1 MRRRAGCLL
10 RPAVRLLSAKP
21 SLQTETLA
29 LPAVHD
35 RSWTWEPP
43 AWAPSRTPREGLTP
57 FLALPF
63 GVGALPITG
72 SAWQPDHAAKES
84 GAKADCRSWE
94 AGSAT
99 RSQEPSG
106 EEHRLRQ
113 GPAGPGEA
121 TAVTPPQPA
130 ATWVDRAPPSLQPY
144 LHLIRIDKPIGTWL
158 LAWPCFWSIAL
169 AAPPG
174 AAPDLRMLALFG
186 TGAVLLRGAGCTIND
201 LWDRDLDG
209 QVARTRRRPL
219 AAGLLT
225 PRQAVAFLGLQL
237 SAGLA
242 ILLQLNTY
250 SRVLGASSLSLV
262 VVYPLMKR
270 VFGWPQLVLGM
281 AFNWGAL
288 LGWAA
293 IHGACDWSVVLP
305 LYGAGILWTLVYD
318 TIYAHQD
325 QEDDA
330 KIGIRSTAL
339 TLGRHSRAAMWS
351 FAAGTVGLLGFTGF
365 QAGCGVPYFLG
376 VASAGVHL
384 AWQLGTVNLD
394 DRADCGAKFDSNKWV
409 GAAVFAGT
417 VADRVLG

>member
-113 GPAGPGEA
+113 GPDGPGEA

-270 VFGWPQLVLGM
+270 VFGWPQVGTFMGCALHERLM
-281 AFNWGAL
+281 A
-288 LGWAA
+288 
-293 IHGACDWSVVLP
+293 ACEWK
-305 LYGAGILWTLVYD
+305 AG
-318 TIYAHQD
+318 
-325 QEDDA
+325 
-330 KIGIRSTAL
+330 
-339 TLGRHSRAAMWS
+339 
-351 FAAGTVGLLGFTGF
+351 
-365 QAGCGVPYFLG
+365 
-376 VASAGVHL
+376 
-384 AWQLGTVNLD
+384 
-394 DRADCGAKFDSNKWV
+394 
-409 GAAVFAGT
+409 
-417 VADRVLG
+417 